1 MSGSWNPGPFGTPGD
16 DTFTGTNGTNFAF
29 GLGGDDSLAGEGGGD
44 FLVGGD
50 GNDTLVGGAGNDVIS
65 GGNDNDVIVWRTG
78 DGNDRVALGPGSDT
92 LDLQGWTDGSGNP
105 WDTASDLAGNTIFF
119 RGSDSITVTDYNPA
133 EDGITC
139 FAAGTLIA
147 TARGEVAV
155 ENLQVGDLVVT
166 AHGGAALQP
175 IIWIGHSQVNVARH
189 RNRAKVAPI
198 LIKAGALA
206 EGVPHRDLRVS
217 PEHAM
222 FLDGHLVPAHL
233 LVNGSTIVQEVW
245 CPEVTYWHV
254 ELPAHG
260 LLVAEGAVSES
271 YFDDGNRRQF
281 DNYGIATLFKDFASD
296 RANGKY
302 AEAAC
307 YPLLQEGALLERIR
321 LRLNGRVMAME
332 AAERRSA

>member
-1 MSGSWNPGPFGTPGD
+1 MPLTGIALSAAGLQFGGDGDWDQNVGSPPQTIVGTLIGTGNVEWHDQHHADQQRGWHLQFPAELQSEPLAEQRCFTANLPAGAQTFLNAIPLGGNVDITASSGPFG
-16 DTFTGTNGTNFAF
+16 AF
-29 GLGGDDSLAGEGGGD
+29 SSTL
-44 FLVGGD
+44 
-50 GNDTLVGGAGNDVIS
+50 NDLPV
-65 GGNDNDVIVWRTG
+65 
-78 DGNDRVALGPGSDT
+78 
-92 LDLQGWTDGSGNP
+92 
-105 WDTASDLAGNTIFF
+105 
-119 RGSDSITVTDYNPA
+119 
-133 EDGITC
+133 TC
-139 FAAGTLIA
+139 FASGTMIA

-155 ENLQVGDLVVT
+155 ENLQVGDLVLT

-222 FLDGHLVPAHL
+222 FLDGHLVPAKH
-233 LVNGSTIVQEVW
+233 LVNGATIVQEVW

-271 YFDDGNRRQF
+271 YFDDGNRKYF
-281 DNYGIATLFKDFASD
+281 DNYGVSTLFKDFDSE
-296 RANGKY
+296 RHNGKY